1 MIAVLVGLLLVG
13 YWTDWKILFGRSDR
27 PKSTA
32 RFGSTEMSVGA
43 HRARHLRQGFTL
55 KVDAEPNS
63 EEVADNRSPST
74 DR

>member
-1 MIAVLVGLLLVG
+1 MIAGLVGLLLVG
-13 YWTDWKILFGRSDR
+13 YWTDWKILFGRANR

-32 RFGSTEMSVGA
+32 RFGSTEMSAGA
-43 HRARHLRQGFTL
+43 DRVRHLRQGFTL

-63 EEVADNRSPST
+63 EEIADNRSPIA